1 MEREIVFCLC
11 CCCCC
16 WKKEKTFFVVCL
28 GRLDFFETELVD
40 RKE

>member
-1 MEREIVFCLC
+1 VKLFFACVVVVVAG
-11 CCCCC
+11 
-16 WKKEKTFFVVCL
+16 KKKKTFFVVCL